1 MVQLLAVGLFLLTLG
16 QAAFAAINPQD
27 WMSEIYANNPD
38 KPLRQIMIPGTHDTG
53 TDRMTSKSPL
63 SSTMDGI
70 VKIAPRGALVA
81 WSKTQDRSMQQ
92 QLNDGIR
99 YFDLRVENT
108 SQGWMTYHGLLSN
121 YLTDMLEQLARFVEN
136 HPREIILLDFQALSN
151 FNNDMTALI
160 TYLEEHPVLGPRVA
174 NWGEFGPRVRIGDL
188 WDADKSIIPM
198 FSQRRV
204 RFPDGSYGDS
214 NFVWPRVL
222 QNPWSNT
229 RHTAKVEED
238 LLNGIRQRPDD
249 IFYVSQG
256 VLTPDAHV
264 VTLGWFQGITS
275 LRDMA
280 VKWMNTKFA
289 NLIPRLNTEARR
301 AGKHVNIIIADYY
314 QHGGLVPLC
323 LQLNEQNANN

>member
-1 MVQLLAVGLFLLTLG
+1 MVQLLAFGLFLLTLG

-27 WMSEIYANNPD
+27 WMSEIYANNPN
-38 KPLRQIMIPGTHDTG
+38 KPLRQIIIPGTHDTG
-53 TDRMTSKSPL
+53 TDRMTSSSQL

-70 VKIAPRGALVA
+70 VKIAPRGALVT
-81 WSKTQDRSMQQ
+81 WSKTQDRTMHQ

-108 SQGWMTYHGLLSN
+108 PQGWMTYHGLLSN

-136 HPREIILLDFQALSN
+136 HPREIILLDFQALAN

-174 NWGEFGPRVRIGDL
+174 SWGEFGPKVRIGEL

-204 RFPDGSYGDS
+204 RFPDGHYGDS

-275 LRDMA
+275 LKDMA
-280 VKWMNTKFA
+280 VKWMNPKFA
-289 NLIPRLNTEARR
+289 NLIPRLNAEARR
-301 AGKHVNIIIADYY
+301 SGKHVNIIIADYY

-323 LQLNEQNANN
+323 LQLNEQNVFN